1 MKFKV
6 DENLPAEIRD
16 DLRDM
21 GHDADLVS
29 DEGLTGA
36 PDEVLLEHVR
46 REKRILLTLDKGIA
60 DLRLY
65 PPNHYH
71 GVVVFRP
78 ATSGRGIVL
87 SFVRRHLPALLRLE
101 VHGRL
106 LVVTDRSIRIR

>member
-46 REKRILLTLDKGIA
+46 REKRIFSRWTKVSQTYGHTLQTTTTA
-60 DLRLY
+60 
-65 PPNHYH
+65 
-71 GVVVFRP
+71 
-78 ATSGRGIVL
+78 L
-87 SFVRRHLPALLRLE
+87 SSFALPRRAEAPSCPSVRRHLPALLQLE
-101 VHGRL
+101 VDGRL
-106 LVVTDRSIRIR
+106 LVVTDRSVRMR

>member
-36 PDEVLLEHVR
+36 PDDVLLEHVR
-46 REKRILLTLDKGIA
+46 CEKRFSSPWTRASQTYGHS
-60 DLRLY
+60 LRTTTTALSSFAL
-65 PPNHYH
+65 PHRAEALFFPLS
-71 GVVVFRP
+71 GAISRP
-78 ATSGRGIVL
+78 FSSSKSTAVCWS
-87 SFVRRHLPALLRLE
+87 
-101 VHGRL
+101 
-106 LVVTDRSIRIR
+106 

>member
-6 DENLPAEIRD
+6 DENLPAEVRD
-16 DLRDM
+16 DLRDI
-21 GHDADLVS
+21 GHDTDLVS

-60 DLRLY
+60 DVRSY
-65 PPNHYH
+65 PPSHYH

-78 ATSGRGIVL
+78 AASGRGTVL
-87 SFVRRHLPALLRLE
+87 SFVRRHLPALLQLE
-101 VHGRL
+101 VDGRL
-106 LVVTDRSIRIR
+106 LVVTDRSVRIR

>member
-16 DLRDM
+16 DLRDI

-60 DLRLY
+60 DVRSY

-78 ATSGRGIVL
+78 ATSGRGTVL
-87 SFVRRHLPALLRLE
+87 FFVRRHLPALLQLE
-101 VHGRL
+101 VDGRL
-106 LVVTDRSIRIR
+106 LVVTDRSVRIR

>member
-21 GHDADLVS
+21 GHDAHLVS

-60 DLRLY
+60 DVRSFAGRRDHLQR
-65 PPNHYH
+65 
-71 GVVVFRP
+71 VVW
-78 ATSGRGIVL
+78 
-87 SFVRRHLPALLRLE
+87 
-101 VHGRL
+101 
-106 LVVTDRSIRIR
+106 